1 MRAMD
6 LARSKGKD
14 ESKEYDKFMEE
25 EKREKAMLARK
36 RTRSGMEEDVEVKDV
51 EKAEADDFDDEGN
64 KNITFEGVSYKVDS
78 DGDVLN
84 PED

>member
-36 RTRSGMEEDVEVKDV
+36 RTRSGMEEDVEVKERV
-51 EKAEADDFDDEGN
+51 YKTHHNGSNN
-64 KNITFEGVSYKVDS
+64 KKHFTDY
-78 DGDVLN
+78 
-84 PED
+84 